1 MLSWRACGNKLKI
14 TYRHAINCVS
24 ICSPNCFTSAY
35 TSRIIIYFI
44 LRSFSRIIVIHVKLF
59 ILSQEM
65 EFIFGETPLNGPT
78 SSVSNG
84 HANNEPDL
92 SCESK
97 RIFSSSVSHNASPVQ
112 ELNKVVYFFSLFCYL
127 GKCAVFFVLGNILV

>member
-1 MLSWRACGNKLKI
+1 
-14 TYRHAINCVS
+14 
-24 ICSPNCFTSAY
+24 
-35 TSRIIIYFI
+35 
-44 LRSFSRIIVIHVKLF
+44 
-59 ILSQEM
+59 M
-65 EFIFGETPLNGPT
+65 EFIFGETPPNGPT
-78 SSVSNG
+78 SSVRNG